1 MRQTTYVRMIFIGTR
16 HVQYTRKLPAWLYL
30 QNSIYRRVPQ
40 FVGPPIH
47 GYSNSRF
54 IFCDPNPSIRGKKK
68 KKKSPICDFLSQFQ
82 RFLAGQLPKFKF
94 KILILLSRSNHLE
107 NTFHHIHD
115 STFHNIANQLPTIR
129 KLDKNLPEICSH
141 EK

>member
-1 MRQTTYVRMIFIGTR
+1 MSLLSD
-16 HVQYTRKLPAWLYL
+16 KLSQFPHRIIPTLPQIPQLKIPSTGGSVNSWVL
-30 QNSIYRRVPQ
+30 QFTDIPIRGLFFVTQIPQ
-40 FVGPPIH
+40 FAA
-47 GYSNSRF
+47 
-54 IFCDPNPSIRGKKK
+54 KKK

-82 RFLAGQLPKFKF
+82 RFLTGQLPKFKF